1 MLSPFKIKRFLTGV
15 YRIHCDVTLKNY
27 IGSAAKCFLRRWN
40 MHRHQ
45 LRAGKHHSSLLQR
58 AWNKYGEESF
68 IFSIIEHCEPSACIE
83 REQYHI
89 DCFRAAD
96 RHFGF
101 NVCPLAR
108 SNLGVKRSPQTIAL
122 IRLKRHT
129 IESRK
134 KMSDS
139 HKGHKLSD
147 ETRVNMSKSRKGKKH
162 RADSIE
168 KMRARV
174 FTEEHRRNLSAA
186 RKGRE
191 CKPLTAEHKAKLSAA
206 GMGKKH
212 SPETIAKKKL
222 WRTTPEIRAK
232 MRAAWAIRRERLA
245 ATPAQL
251 A

>member
-1 MLSPFKIKRFLTGV
+1 
-15 YRIHCDVTLKNY
+15 
-27 IGSAAKCFLRRWN
+27 
-40 MHRHQ
+40 
-45 LRAGKHHSSLLQR
+45 
-58 AWNKYGEESF
+58 
-68 IFSIIEHCEPSACIE
+68 
-83 REQYHI
+83 
-89 DCFRAAD
+89 
-96 RHFGF
+96 
-101 NVCPLAR
+101 
-108 SNLGVKRSPQTIAL
+108 
-122 IRLKRHT
+122 
-129 IESRK
+129 
-134 KMSDS
+134 
-139 HKGHKLSD
+139 
-147 ETRVNMSKSRKGKKH
+147 
-162 RADSIE
+162 
-168 KMRARV
+168 MRARV